1 MSTSGRNASR
11 RTWRL
16 IVFTAF
22 LSLLTV
28 GSVQVMLNSAARAA
42 APAKKPA
49 AAPPADKLPGQIEDD
64 PTVAPDAEES
74 ADNNVTFPVDI

>member
-1 MSTSGRNASR
+1 MSAPSQNASR

-22 LSLLTV
+22 LSLLCMAL
-28 GSVQVMLNSAARAA
+28 VQVTLHSAARADQSKVQ
-42 APAKKPA
+42 PVTK
-49 AAPPADKLPGQIEDD
+49 DLPGAIEDD

>member
-1 MSTSGRNASR
+1 MSTVGRNSSR

-22 LSLLTV
+22 LSLLCV
-28 GSVQVMLNSAARAA
+28 ASVQVMLNSAARAA
-42 APAKKPA
+42 AKQPPA
-49 AAPPADKLPGQIEDD
+49 ASSDKLPGQIEDD

>member
-1 MSTSGRNASR
+1 MSTVGRNSSR

-22 LSLLTV
+22 LSLLCV
-28 GSVQVMLNSAARAA
+28 ASVQVMLNSAARAA
-42 APAKKPA
+42 AAKPPPA
-49 AAPPADKLPGQIEDD
+49 ASSDKLPGQIEDD